1 MLAPWVSAFILVSLI
16 FYAVTAGADFGG
28 GVWDLLATGPRASEQ
43 RSAIAR
49 AIGPIWEADHVW
61 LILVV
66 VILFTGFPPAFAVMM
81 TALNIPITFMLIG
94 IVLRGSAF
102 IFRKYDSGSDRVQQR
117 WSALFG
123 AASFFT
129 PFVEGVILGA
139 LCTGQ
144 IRVRDG
150 RVSTGFFAG
159 WTTPFAFGCGFF
171 SLVLCA
177 FLAATYMTVEMRDKP
192 ALQNDFRLRALWA
205 NGALAPI
212 TIFLFLA
219 CKNGAPA
226 MFLGLQQK
234 WSVLAAGAAILFAI
248 VGLLTLWTRR
258 FLLARIA
265 AVGQATLVVV
275 AWGLA
280 QYPNLITPDVTIYT
294 APAPAATLRLLIIA
308 LTAGTILLLPAL
320 AFLYYLFKGKET
332 PSNETGAG
340 PG

>member
-1 MLAPWVSAFILVSLI
+1 
-16 FYAVTAGADFGG
+16 
-28 GVWDLLATGPRASEQ
+28 
-43 RSAIAR
+43 
-49 AIGPIWEADHVW
+49 
-61 LILVV
+61 
-66 VILFTGFPPAFAVMM
+66 
-81 TALNIPITFMLIG
+81 
-94 IVLRGSAF
+94 
-102 IFRKYDSGSDRVQQR
+102 
-117 WSALFG
+117 
-123 AASFFT
+123 
-129 PFVEGVILGA
+129 
-139 LCTGQ
+139 
-144 IRVRDG
+144 
-150 RVSTGFFAG
+150 
-159 WTTPFAFGCGFF
+159 
-171 SLVLCA
+171 
-177 FLAATYMTVEMRDKP
+177 
-192 ALQNDFRLRALWA
+192 
-205 NGALAPI
+205 
-212 TIFLFLA
+212 
-219 CKNGAPA
+219 

-294 APAPAATLRLLIIA
+294 APAPTATLRLLIIA